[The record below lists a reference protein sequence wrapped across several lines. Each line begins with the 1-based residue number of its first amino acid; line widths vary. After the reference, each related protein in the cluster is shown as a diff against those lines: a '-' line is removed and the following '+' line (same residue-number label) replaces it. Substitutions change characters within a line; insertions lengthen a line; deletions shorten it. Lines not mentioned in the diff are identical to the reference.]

1 MTPPRTKPHERL
13 KAWHACHDLARVVFR
28 VSAGWPLEHQEVL
41 GDEVRSS
48 ARKAAEAL
56 ERGATLRVPGEF
68 HEQTV
73 EACGKL
79 GRLWSGLILARDEA
93 MVNQED
99 YGELEALRDHA
110 TRLTWGLRTH
120 LRRKMEKGMEKSKE
134 TGAQS
139 RQKTRRPVSSR
150 QPRRPAE

>member
-1 MTPPRTKPHERL
+1 MAPSHDMPHDRL
-13 KAWHACHDLARVVFR
+13 KAWHACNELARTVFR
-28 VSAGWPLEHQEVL
+28 VSADWPMGHQEVL

-56 ERGATLRVPGEF
+56 EMGALLREPGEF
-68 HEQTV
+68 YQQTI

-79 GRLWSGLILARDEA
+79 GRLWSSLVLARDE
-93 MVNQED
+93 NLIGKKD

-120 LRRKMEKGMEKSKE
+120 LRRKVEKRNGEVVKR
-134 TGAQS
+134 S
-139 RQKTRRPVSSR
+139 RKGKD
-150 QPRRPAE
+150 